1 MDNKKMNSTGVEDH
15 ILDVEHL
22 SMYFTTK
29 NRVAVV
35 TLNIGDLDSG
45 SVSDWLWE
53 DYEIAVRAGAHC
65 APLMHEALGT
75 KEQGAVRFSF
85 SHLNTEEEVD
95 TAEKA
100 VREIA
105 AG

>member
-1 MDNKKMNSTGVEDH
+1 MNIYGD
-15 ILDVEHL
+15 
-22 SMYFTTK
+22 FTTE

-35 TLNIGDLDSG
+35 SLNIRDLDSG

-65 APLMHEALGT
+65 APMMHETLGT

-85 SHLNTEEEVD
+85 SHFNTDEEVD
-95 TAEKA
+95 AAVRA

-105 AG
+105 EEA